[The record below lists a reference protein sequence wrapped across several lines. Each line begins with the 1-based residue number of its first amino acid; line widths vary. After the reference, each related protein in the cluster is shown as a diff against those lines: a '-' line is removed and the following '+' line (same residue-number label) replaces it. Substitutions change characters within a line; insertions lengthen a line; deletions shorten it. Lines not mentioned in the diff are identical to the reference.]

1 MIRLYGVPQSRAM
14 RCLWM
19 AGETGQPYEMI
30 PVATEGGKIT
40 DADLLRVNPNNKM
53 PALVDGD
60 VRIFE
65 SMAINIYLAEKYAP
79 DMKAASPAEAGAI
92 AQWSLWAAN
101 EIEQAVIDWATHA
114 VLRPA
119 GQRDATIAAAAKA
132 KIDRALGILDN
143 ALKGR
148 DWLVGNR
155 FTVADLNV
163 ASVCYRLLVYPDLA
177 KFPNAKRWFDACW
190 ARPAAQHA
198 RKLREA
204 Q

>member
-1 MIRLYGVPQSRAM
+1 MIKLYGVPQSRAM

-19 AGETGQPYEMI
+19 VGETGQPYEMI
-30 PVATEGGKIT
+30 PVAIDNGKIA
-40 DADLLRVNPNNKM
+40 DAELLRVNPNNKM

-60 VRIFE
+60 VRVFE

-79 DMKAASPAEAGAI
+79 AMKAASPAEAGTI
-92 AQWSLWAAN
+92 AQWTLWVAT
-101 EIEQAVIDWATHA
+101 EVEQAVMDWATHA

-119 GQRDATIAAAAKA
+119 DQRDATIAATAKA
-132 KIDRALGILDN
+132 KIDRALGILDS

-148 DWLVGNR
+148 DWLVGSR
-155 FTVADLNV
+155 FTVADVNV

-177 KFPNAKRWFDACW
+177 KFPNVKRWFDACW

-198 RKLREA
+198 RKLREG
-204 Q
+204 

>member
-1 MIRLYGVPQSRAM
+1 MIKLYGVPQSRAM

-19 AGETGQPYEMI
+19 AGETGQPFEMI
-30 PVATEGGKIT
+30 PVATENGKIA
-40 DADLLRVNPNNKM
+40 DADLLRINPNNKM

-60 VRIFE
+60 VHIFE

-79 DMKAASPAEAGAI
+79 ALKASSPAEAGTI

-101 EIEQAVIDWATHA
+101 EIEQALIDWATHA

-119 GQRDATIAAAAKA
+119 EQRDAGIAATAKA
-132 KIDRALGILDN
+132 KIDRTLAILDG

-155 FTVADLNV
+155 FTVADVNV
-163 ASVCYRLLVYPDLA
+163 ASVCYRLFMYPDLA
-177 KFPNAKRWFDACW
+177 KFPDVKRWFEACW

-198 RKLREA
+198 RKAREG
-204 Q
+204 

>member
-1 MIRLYGVPQSRAM
+1 MIKLYGVPQSRAM

-30 PVATEGGKIT
+30 PVAAENGKI
-40 DADLLRVNPNNKM
+40 ADPELLRVNPNNKM

-79 DMKAASPAEAGAI
+79 AMKAASPAEAGTI
-92 AQWSLWAAN
+92 AQWSLWSAN

-119 GQRDATIAAAAKA
+119 DQRDATIAASGQGE
-132 KIDRALGILDN
+132 DRPRAGHS
-143 ALKGR
+143 R
-148 DWLVGNR
+148 R
-155 FTVADLNV
+155 
-163 ASVCYRLLVYPDLA
+163 SR
-177 KFPNAKRWFDACW
+177 
-190 ARPAAQHA
+190 
-198 RKLREA
+198 
-204 Q
+204 